1 MAKTPNTVRILNRS
15 HTPLTL
21 TEPAPNPEKPGDAPP
36 LRSVTLDGNGAVST
50 VDAEVYGAWKA
61 ANAHHNFLAGNILEE
76 VGDDYEDAPEVFGH
90 EPALEAAAK
99 DKDAVKA
106 SEGGSTEGETEAGAL
121 TSEQMTPENSTAP
134 GDDPGEPRHASQP
147 GEPEPARRGRR
158 S

>member
-15 HTPLTL
+15 HAPLTL

-61 ANAHHNFLAGNILEE
+61 ANEHHNFLTGNILEE

-90 EPALEAAAK
+90 EPALEAVTKDRTERKAAK
-99 DKDAVKA
+99 AG
-106 SEGGSTEGETEAGAL
+106 SEVEAEAGQI
-121 TSEQMTPENSTAP
+121 TGEEMTPENSTPP